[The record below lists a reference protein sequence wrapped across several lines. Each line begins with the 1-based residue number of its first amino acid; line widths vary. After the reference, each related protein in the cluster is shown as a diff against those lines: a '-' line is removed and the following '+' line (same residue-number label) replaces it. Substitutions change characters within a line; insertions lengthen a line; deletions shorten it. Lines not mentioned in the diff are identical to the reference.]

1 MDDFLFIYLSM
12 LVVGALSFIAFW
24 GAVIYFG
31 IKLFRSNNLST
42 EQKLKIAS
50 GVLGGYPGASGG
62 SSYDDTSREADV
74 RLGAMGG
81 PLPR

>member
-1 MDDFLFIYLSM
+1 MEDFLFMYLLM

-42 EQKLKIAS
+42 EQKLTIAS
-50 GVLGGYPGASGG
+50 GVLGAYRDASGG
-62 SSYDDTSREADV
+62 SSYADISRDADV

>member
-1 MDDFLFIYLSM
+1 MDDFLFMYLLM

-31 IKLFRSNNLST
+31 IKIT
-42 EQKLKIAS
+42 TAS
-50 GVLGGYPGASGG
+50 GVLGAYRDASRG
-62 SSYDDTSREADV
+62 SSYADISRDADT

>member
-1 MDDFLFIYLSM
+1 MRGKMRNIPMDDFLFMPNSCWWS
-12 LVVGALSFIAFW
+12 ATLSFIAFW

-31 IKLFRSNNLST
+31 IKIT
-42 EQKLKIAS
+42 TAS
-50 GVLGGYPGASGG
+50 GVLLWRPYRDASRG
-62 SSYDDTSREADV
+62 SSYADISRDADT